1 MQAAL
6 RAKLK
11 SANEIENHVLDL
23 QPLPFREKPCLV
35 GANTHTSQ
43 GGVSLTNKPPRT
55 RTPAVPPERRAGIY
69 ERDED
74 VTGLLRYG
82 TDSILEVPKGRLRT
96 TAGTARDRHLV
107 LEGEGISAHH
117 FVIERRARSL
127 VVTDDAS
134 TNGLAYESKRDLWLG
149 LKPSFDDKRD
159 NGDGFEVKAGMS
171 FLVGT
176 EPNRFIALD
185 DAMREHYPAL
195 VAILGR
201 EDEFRGATEGNET
214 PAPSD
219 LILAADGPGHLLIT
233 GEAGCDQEELA
244 RIIHKI
250 SKRRGQPLVEI
261 DHVPDDRR
269 GQNAVMKQATR
280 GTLVLDLG
288 VNRKRLDPAFVSAM
302 FSPDLQL
309 RVIAIARTPLQAR
322 RVLGHQHWRPLMH
335 IELRPLSA
343 RRGAILRLL
352 DQCLVA
358 AGSVLRV
365 SDLTPP
371 NQRALLYNPWREN
384 LQALRGAAVR
394 LDAIVRMKFSRRKAA
409 ESLGIVAQTFYHW
422 FGNTMKLTR
431 PLVTDARRPALA
443 VALAVRTRG
452 DS

>member
-1 MQAAL
+1 M
-6 RAKLK
+6 RR
-11 SANEIENHVLDL
+11 
-23 QPLPFREKPCLV
+23 RE
-35 GANTHTSQ
+35 A
-43 GGVSLTNKPPRT
+43 SLLNKPPRT
-55 RTPAVPPERRAGIY
+55 PIVPPERRAGIY

-82 TDSILEVPKGRLRT
+82 TDRILDVPKDRRRT
-96 TAGTARDRHLV
+96 TAGTARDRDLV

-134 TNGLAYESKRDLWLG
+134 TNGMAYESKRDRWLG
-149 LKPSFDDKRD
+149 LKPLFDDMRD
-159 NGDGFEVKAGMS
+159 HGDGFEVKAGMS

-195 VAILGR
+195 VEILGR
-201 EDEFRGATEGNET
+201 EDEPHIATEGHET

-233 GEAGCDQEELA
+233 GAAGRDQEELA

-261 DHVPDDRR
+261 DDVPDDRR
-269 GQNAVMKQATR
+269 GQNVILKQVTR
-280 GTLVLDLG
+280 GTLVLHLG
-288 VNRKRLDPAFVSAM
+288 VSRKRLDPAFVSAM
-302 FSPDLQL
+302 FSPDLRL

-322 RVLGHQHWRPLMH
+322 RVLGHQYWRPLMH
-335 IELRPLSA
+335 IELRPLSR

-352 DQCLVA
+352 DQYLVA
-358 AGSVLRV
+358 RGSVLRV

-371 NQRALLYNPWREN
+371 NQRALLHNPWRKN
-384 LQALRGAAVR
+384 LHALREAAVR
-394 LDAIVRMKFSRRKAA
+394 LDAIVQMRLSRRKAA
-409 ESLGIVAQTFYHW
+409 ESLGIVGQTFYHW
-422 FGNTMKLTR
+422 FGNTMKLTS
-431 PLVTDARRPALA
+431 PLVTEARRPALA
-443 VALAVRTRG
+443 VALAPRTRG
-452 DS
+452 AP